1 MATSALKRNENL
13 ALLMQELFTVIVRIR
28 AGRMSV
34 SSVEAFRAQVKEA
47 LRVAGE
53 AARRSGYSSEQ
64 TSSALLAVVAL
75 LDETVLGSA
84 NPAFRDWQRSPLQAQ
99 LFGVDVAGHTVFDQ
113 IRTLLSADDSYE
125 LADVLEVFELCLL
138 LGYQGRYGGGR
149 AGDLGAIRTRLADR
163 IARIRGGA
171 PDFSTLTRPPDE
183 AVRPFAGR
191 ADQRYVYAA
200 LGVAVLMMLAWA
212 VYKLVLLT
220 TVNSLALIF
229 GASTLRI

>member
-1 MATSALKRNENL
+1 MSALKRTENL
-13 ALLMQELFTVIVRIR
+13 SLLLQELFTVIVRIR

-34 SSVEAFRAQVKEA
+34 SSVDAFRAQIKEA

-53 AARRSGYSSEQ
+53 AARRSGYTSEQ

-75 LDETVLGSA
+75 LDETVLGSG
-84 NPAFRDWQRSPLQAQ
+84 NPAFRAWQQSPLQAQ

-113 IRTLLSADDSYE
+113 IRTLLGADDSYE

-149 AGDLGAIRTRLADR
+149 AGDLNAIRTRLADR

-171 PDFSTLTRPPDE
+171 PEFSMLTRPPDE
-183 AVRPFAGR
+183 AVRPASVPN
-191 ADQRYVYAA
+191 DQRFVYAA
-200 LGVAVLMMLAWA
+200 MGIAALTLLAFLVYYVWLGRSLDA
-212 VYKLVLLT
+212 
-220 TVNSLALIF
+220 LALLVHLTSS
-229 GASTLRI
+229 GL

>member
-1 MATSALKRNENL
+1 MSALKRTENL
-13 ALLMQELFTVIVRIR
+13 SLLLQEVFTVIVRIR
-28 AGRMSV
+28 AGRMSI
-34 SSVEAFRAQVKEA
+34 SSVDAFRSQVMEA

-53 AARRSGYSSEQ
+53 AARRSGYTSEQ

-84 NPAFRDWQRSPLQAQ
+84 NPAFRAWQQSPLQAQ

-113 IRTLLSADDSYE
+113 IRTLLGADDSYE

-171 PDFSTLTRPPDE
+171 PEFAMLTRPPDE
-183 AVRPFAGR
+183 AVRPASV
-191 ADQRYVYAA
+191 ASDQRFVYAA
-200 LGVAVLMMLAWA
+200 IGVAVLTILAVVTYK
-212 VYKLVLLT
+212 VYLT
-220 TVNSLALIF
+220 ISLNSLALLVHLI
-229 GASTLRI
+229 STGL